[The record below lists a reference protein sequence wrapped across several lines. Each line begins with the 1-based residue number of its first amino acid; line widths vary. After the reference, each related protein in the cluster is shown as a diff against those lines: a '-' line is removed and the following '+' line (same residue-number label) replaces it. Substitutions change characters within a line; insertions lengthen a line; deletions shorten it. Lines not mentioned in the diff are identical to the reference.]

1 MQGNETKNEER
12 QEIVEE
18 LSALLFV
25 IQEMGHRFAQKTH
38 GETYDQVRELNELLH
53 QARAKME
60 QIQQTSRAVDLTP

>member
-25 IQEMGHRFAQKTH
+25 IQEMGHRFAQETH